1 MNREEVLVE
10 ALPYIKRFAGKT
22 FVIKYGGSVM
32 ENEDLKRKFIEDVA
46 MLKLV
51 GINIIIVHGGGKRI
65 NAMLDRVKLEARFEY
80 GQRVT
85 DENVMEIVEM
95 VLSGQINKDLS
106 SHLSRQGLKAMG
118 ISGKDSNLLIAEKK
132 YVTGAGGEKV
142 DIGFVGQIKEVNKEL
157 LKRMIEEGYVPVIS
171 PVAVGY
177 NGETYNVNADYVAG
191 AVSGAINAEKLILMS
206 DIKGLY
212 TDIEDESTF
221 ISEITTSRVREY
233 ITDGT
238 ISGGMIPKMEC
249 CMHAIRKGTKEVVII
264 DGRVDHNL
272 LLEIFTDKGNGTMV
286 TQE

>member
-1 MNREEVLVE
+1 MNREDILVE

-32 ENEDLKRKFIEDVA
+32 EDENLKKKFIEDVA

-106 SHLSRQGLKAMG
+106 SHLSRHGLKAIG
-118 ISGKDSNLLIAEKK
+118 VSGKDGNLLLAEKK
-132 YVTGAGGEKV
+132 YVTGAGGEKI

-157 LKRMIEEGYVPVIS
+157 LNKMIEEGYVPVIS

-221 ISEITTSRVREY
+221 ISEITTSKVREY

-249 CMHAIRKGTKEVVII
+249 CMHAIRRGTKEVVII

-272 LLEIFTDKGNGTMV
+272 LLEIFTNTGNGTMV